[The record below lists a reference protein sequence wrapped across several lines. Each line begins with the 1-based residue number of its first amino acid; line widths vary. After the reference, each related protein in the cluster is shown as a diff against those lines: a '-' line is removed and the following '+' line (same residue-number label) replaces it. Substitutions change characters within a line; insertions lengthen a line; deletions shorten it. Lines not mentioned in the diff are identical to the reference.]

1 MTTPQWSPFALTLL
15 SAIAGVTMS
24 SWNGIQLAEI
34 AREAPKG
41 KVAETTSGAT
51 LVVFIGYVAGPALFG
66 LSLAVSGSYRNA
78 FLLTAL
84 LSLMPTLALWPS
96 RGA

>member
-1 MTTPQWSPFALTLL
+1 
-15 SAIAGVTMS
+15 MS

-51 LVVFIGYVAGPALFG
+51 LVHFIGYVAGPALFG
-66 LSLAVSGSYRNA
+66 LSLAASRSYATA
-78 FLLTAL
+78 FMVTAA
-84 LSLMPTLALWPS
+84 LSLIPSLALWPA
-96 RGA
+96 RGARL